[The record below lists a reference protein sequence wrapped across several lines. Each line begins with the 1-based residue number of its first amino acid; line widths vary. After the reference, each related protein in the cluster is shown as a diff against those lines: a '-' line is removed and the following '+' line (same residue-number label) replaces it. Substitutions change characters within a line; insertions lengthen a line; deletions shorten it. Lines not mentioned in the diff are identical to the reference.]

1 MAEHPNRRSYK
12 IDQAS
17 LLTAVSILKE
27 DMITLDEIVYG
38 ERNRTDEN
46 APQNDRLLTRKVFEI
61 LIDPTLD
68 DYECLDQIIEQ
79 YRLYGWSV
87 DSYQS

>member
-1 MAEHPNRRSYK
+1 MEEPRRNYK

-27 DMITLDEIVYG
+27 DMMTLDEIVYG
-38 ERNRTDEN
+38 ELRHTGEN
-46 APQNDRLLTRKVFEI
+46 ASQNDRLLARKVFEI

-68 DYECLDQIIEQ
+68 EYECLDRIIAQ
-79 YRLYGWSV
+79 YRLYGWAV
-87 DSYQS
+87 DSYEP